1 MAFRLVYTD
10 FWEDPKVMEEMTPE
24 DRYFYLYL
32 LTNPHTNM
40 IGIYQILKK
49 QMAFELGYS
58 PESINSLLDRFINHH
73 KLIKYDTETKEI
85 FIKKYAKYN
94 LRSEERRVGKECR
107 SRWSPYH

>member
-73 KLIKYDTETKEI
+73 KLINYDAET
-85 FIKKYAKYN
+85 
-94 LRSEERRVGKECR
+94 
-107 SRWSPYH
+107 